1 MNSGTVGSGKGDES
15 GNGGRD
21 GQGGQ
26 QGPRRSRLRHWVK
39 WAVLATG
46 SVAVLGASAL
56 ALGSVVGDQK
66 AQRQVRVAVDPL
78 PYVNDT
84 AAVER
89 GRYLYMSRG
98 CTDCHG
104 ASGAGR
110 EFIND
115 GKGLRVAGPNITTG
129 PGGVVGDYRPV
140 DWVRT
145 IRHGVKPDGRPAL
158 IMPSEDYNRLTD
170 ADLQALVA
178 YLRQMPP
185 VAGNAAVVEL
195 PPPVKVAYAAGLL
208 KDAAEKIDHALPP
221 ARPVPEGVTVE
232 HGAYVASM
240 CIGCHGASLAGG
252 RIPGA
257 PPDWPAAANLTGTPD
272 GAMATYR
279 SAQAFAEMMRTGR
292 RPDGSSVSPVMPFGS
307 LKELSEVDMQALHAY
322 LSSLPPVPT
331 P

>member
-1 MNSGTVGSGKGDES
+1 MSGSS
-15 GNGGRD
+15 SIGGRQGDD
-21 GQGGQ
+21 GAGA
-26 QGPRRSRLRHWVK
+26 RRASRLKQWIK
-39 WAVLATG
+39 WGVVATG
-46 SVAVLGASAL
+46 SAAVLGASAL

-78 PYVNDT
+78 PYVNDV

-104 ASGAGR
+104 ATGAGR

-129 PGGVVGDYRPV
+129 PGGVVADYRPV
-140 DWVRT
+140 DWVRI

-158 IMPSEDYNRLTD
+158 IMPSEDYNRFTD
-170 ADLQALVA
+170 VDLQALVA

-185 VAGNAAVVEL
+185 VAGSAAVVEL
-195 PPPVKVAYAAGLL
+195 PSPVKAAYAAGLL

-221 ARPVPEGVTVE
+221 ARPVPEGVTLE
-232 HGAYVASM
+232 HGAYVANM

-272 GAMATYR
+272 GAMASYR

-307 LKELSEVDMQALHAY
+307 LKELSDVDMQALHLY
-322 LSSLPPVPT
+322 LGSLPAVAT

>member
-1 MNSGTVGSGKGDES
+1 MNSGNGESSRSDEGGKRGL
-15 GNGGRD
+15 
-21 GQGGQ
+21 
-26 QGPRRSRLRHWVK
+26 RLKQWVK

-78 PYVNDT
+78 PYVNDP

-104 ASGAGR
+104 ATGGGR

-115 GKGLRVAGPNITTG
+115 GKGLRLAGPNITSG
-129 PGGVVGDYRPV
+129 AGGVVADYRPV

-145 IRHGVKPDGRPAL
+145 IRHGVKPDGRPAM

-185 VAGNAAVVEL
+185 VAGGAAVIEL
-195 PPPVKVAYAAGLL
+195 PLPVKAAYAAGLL

-221 ARPVPEGVTVE
+221 AQPVPEGVTVE
-232 HGAYVASM
+232 HGAYVANM

-292 RPDGSSVSPVMPFGS
+292 RPDGSNVSPVMPFDS

-322 LSSLPPVPT
+322 LNSLPPVPT